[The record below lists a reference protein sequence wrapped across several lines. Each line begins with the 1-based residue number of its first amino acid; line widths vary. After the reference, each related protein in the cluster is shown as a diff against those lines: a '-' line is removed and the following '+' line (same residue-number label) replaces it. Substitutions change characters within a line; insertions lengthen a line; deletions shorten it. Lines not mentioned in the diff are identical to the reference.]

1 MLARSSARLPAS
13 SIRSWCHNS
22 PRSRHLMSATSALNY
37 PRPIVINPSSGA
49 PTATVFFLHGLGDTG
64 EGWSDMGPEFAASL
78 KDVRFIFPTAPR
90 RPITLNYGM
99 SMPGWYDIPS
109 LNEITSKEDTEGLL
123 ESKRYVEQ
131 LINAE
136 VAAGIPSQ
144 RIVVCGFSQGG
155 AIALLMLRSNLKL
168 AGIVGLSTYLPMSK
182 VPGILSDTNKDTP
195 ILMCHGDSDQVVA
208 YQFGRESHSV
218 LTKLGADT
226 DFATFSGMGHSAC
239 PAEFK
244 VIKEFL
250 AKRLPPL

>member
-1 MLARSSARLPAS
+1 MLARSSARLPVR
-13 SIRSWCHNS
+13 SIRSWCPNS

-64 EGWSDMGPEFAASL
+64 EGWSDMGPE
-78 KDVRFIFPTAPR
+78 
-90 RPITLNYGM
+90 
-99 SMPGWYDIPS
+99 PGWYDIPS